1 MAVDAPVKLV
11 VDPAQIEAVVAGI
24 TLKAG
29 NAKMVTSTGQEL
41 ETTLPL
47 FPICVTVTRYD
58 PLTVAEYVALVPP
71 VDTLVQ
77 VLSDSLS
84 H

>member
-11 VDPAQIEAVVAGI
+11 VDPAQIEADNAGL
-24 TLKAG
+24 TLKVG
-29 NAKMVTSTGQEL
+29 NAKMVTSTGHEL
-41 ETTLPL
+41 DIPPL
-47 FPICVTVTRYD
+47 CVTVTRYD

-71 VDTLVQ
+71 ELTLVH
-77 VLSDSLS
+77 VLPDNTS